1 MMELASRVI
10 GGVTVI
16 LTVTISLMKM
26 TAVEEFYHSKV
37 YTYYVYPELKCLPV
51 EFRCK
56 DKRECVQRRYALF

>member
-26 TAVEEFYHSKV
+26 IVVEELYHLKV
-37 YTYYVYPELKCLPV
+37 YTDYVYPELKCLPV